1 MAAKCSPA
9 ETRAQDLAFVTQCS
23 LDGLRHR
30 LPLRW
35 PAPPAIPPSPKNA
48 YRSHYVYLG
57 WQDLE
62 DPITW
67 EHLSD
72 PVVRPQD

>member
-1 MAAKCSPA
+1 MAAKCGPA
-9 ETRAQDLAFVTQCS
+9 ETCAQDLAFVTQCS
-23 LDGLRHR
+23 LDGLRQR
-30 LPLRW
+30 LLLRW
-35 PAPPAIPPSPKNA
+35 PAPPDIPPLLKNA
-48 YRSHYVYLG
+48 YRSYYVYLS

-62 DPITW
+62 DPTPW